1 MGTDNAN
8 KDRQAIDLLF
18 AERCSCVVRNG
29 DTIRIF
35 RERGVRD
42 LWRLLHEEPELLD
55 GAFVADKVVGKG
67 AAALMAAGRVRELF
81 ADVVSHAALEL
92 LSRDSGKLHGRRAP
106 HHQPRRRRHLSRGA
120 ALRRSADRRGVPA
133 ADRRVS
139 DGQQGRAL
147 IPAKGGKNRPQ
158 PSSASLRRGRPK
170 NKSNTEQ

>member
-92 LSRDSGKLHGRRAP
+92 LNGAGIPVSYTVAVPHIINRAGDGICP
-106 HHQPRRRRHLSRGA
+106 VERLCAGA
-120 ALRRSADRRGVPA
+120 RTA

-139 DGQQGRAL
+139 DGRQGRAL